1 MIGISL
7 KPKKNNMAH
16 FIAIIG
22 TVIGVALLLAIY
34 GIDWK
39 KKK

>member
-1 MIGISL
+1 
-7 KPKKNNMAH
+7 MAH

-22 TVIGVALLLAIY
+22 TVLGVALLLAIY

>member
-1 MIGISL
+1 MG
-7 KPKKNNMAH
+7 H
-16 FIAIIG
+16 FIAMIG
-22 TVIGVALLLAIY
+22 TIAGVLLLLAIY

>member
-1 MIGISL
+1 ME
-7 KPKKNNMAH
+7 H
-16 FIAIIG
+16 FIAMAG
-22 TVIGVALLLAIY
+22 TVLGVALLLAVY

>member
-1 MIGISL
+1 MG
-7 KPKKNNMAH
+7 H

-22 TVIGVALLLAIY
+22 TMIGVALLLAVY

>member
-1 MIGISL
+1 MI
-7 KPKKNNMAH
+7 H
-16 FIAIIG
+16 FITMLG
-22 TVIGVALLLAIY
+22 TVLGVVLLLAIY

>member
-1 MIGISL
+1 MG
-7 KPKKNNMAH
+7 H

-22 TVIGVALLLAIY
+22 TIAGVLLLLAVY

-39 KKK
+39 KLKK

>member
-1 MIGISL
+1 MG
-7 KPKKNNMAH
+7 H

-22 TVIGVALLLAIY
+22 TVLGVALLLAVY

>member
-1 MIGISL
+1 ME
-7 KPKKNNMAH
+7 H
-16 FIAIIG
+16 FIAMAG
-22 TVIGVALLLAIY
+22 TVLGVALLLAIY

>member
-1 MIGISL
+1 
-7 KPKKNNMAH
+7 MAH
-16 FIAIIG
+16 FIAMIG
-22 TVIGVALLLAIY
+22 TVVGVLLLLAVY